1 MYAILH
7 QEPEPFERHFADAPS
22 ELLHILNRALE
33 KEPDNRYQSVQEMLI
48 DLRRLKKVTSKI
60 VTGTQPARPP
70 FPGGTGVG
78 RREHALTPPTFTNAK
93 KRTVLLSTGAV
104 ILLAVSLIVYLF
116 HAKAPLK
123 VLVLT
128 RTQITFSGKV
138 RLSDISPDGKSIA
151 YADEDNGVYVQDISG
166 GTPIEVFRGE
176 NPRDLR
182 WAPNGTQL
190 AVLDLPSGQ
199 INIVPRFGGPFRRLA
214 SPWGAML
221 SWSPD
226 EADIAIAGEE
236 GDPWI
241 ITTVTNE
248 KARRIHTQDR
258 LKWNVGLDWSPS
270 GRSIAL
276 QRFDSLNI
284 RRKILIVQTDTKQQ
298 FEIVNDSSGNGVYTP
313 RPVWSSQGDAV
324 YYVRGT
330 IPNQDLIKINVDP
343 ISGISR
349 GSPRVVLMGLPLSS
363 FSFSKDNKRL
373 LGLWRQTRSN
383 IWTAIRS
390 GTAPG
395 TITSETQIT
404 DGTSIITDARI
415 SPDGSQI
422 AFTQI
427 GQSGADLYVIPFGR
441 SGSTRLTFD
450 GKVSADFDE
459 RRLAWSPDGREIAY
473 VSNRSGV
480 PRVYVTR
487 TDGSNARLVGG
498 NATSPDAQI
507 AWAPGRFILY
517 QLPGNRNF
525 QILDPQTG
533 AERLLVDNDKVGWMF
548 SPCSSPRGDKMAI
561 SWNRSGG
568 TGIWLVSTEDTVK
581 RFLIEDVAG
590 MWASP
595 LCWSWDGKNIF
606 ICRQS
611 LNSSGSYGSN
621 IVYSVSI
628 ATGKTE
634 IFLTLKNTDSHIKD
648 LDPSTRKL
656 VWTLVD
662 SHADVWMIENFDPD
676 VE

>member
-1 MYAILH
+1 L
-7 QEPEPFERHFADAPS
+7 
-22 ELLHILNRALE
+22 
-33 KEPDNRYQSVQEMLI
+33 
-48 DLRRLKKVTSKI
+48 
-60 VTGTQPARPP
+60 
-70 FPGGTGVG
+70 G
-78 RREHALTPPTFTNAK
+78 RQEHALTLPTFTNAN

-104 ILLAVSLIVYLF
+104 ILLAVSIVFYLF

-123 VLVLT
+123 GPVLS
-128 RTQITFSGKV
+128 RTQITFSGNV
-138 RLSDISPDGKSIA
+138 RFSNISPDGKSFA
-151 YADEDNGVYVQDISG
+151 YVDEDNGVYVQDISG
-166 GTPIEVFRGE
+166 GKRIEVFRGE

-190 AVLDLPSGQ
+190 AVLDWPSGQ
-199 INIVPRFGGPFRRLA
+199 INIVPRFGGPSRRL
-214 SPWGAML
+214 PYTWDGTF

-226 EADIAIAGEE
+226 GTDIAIAPEE

-241 ITTVTNE
+241 MGTVTNE
-248 KARRIHTQDR
+248 KPREIHTQDR
-258 LKWNVGLDWSPS
+258 LKWSVGLDWSPS

-284 RRKILIVQTDTKQQ
+284 RRKILIIQTDTKQE
-298 FEIVNDSSGNGVYTP
+298 FEIVNDSSGSGIYTP
-313 RPVWSSQGDAV
+313 GPVWSSRGDAV

-343 ISGISR
+343 ASGISR

-363 FSFSKDNKRL
+363 FSFSRDNKRL

-450 GKVSADFDE
+450 GAVRVDFDE
-459 RRLAWSPDGREIAY
+459 RCFAWSPDGREIAY

-480 PRVYVTR
+480 PRVYVTA
-487 TDGSNARLVGG
+487 TDGSKARLVGR
-498 NATSPDAQI
+498 NVTSPDGGI
-507 AWAPGRFILY
+507 SWAPGRCILY

-533 AERLLVDNDKVGWMF
+533 AERLLVRNDNVGYMF
-548 SPCSSPRGDKMAI
+548 CPSVSPDGETAAI
-561 SWNRSGG
+561 EWNRSGG
-568 TGIWLVSTEDTVK
+568 EAIWVVSLKDTTQRSLFGVTSGS
-581 RFLIEDVAG
+581 V
-590 MWASP
+590 P
-595 LCWSWDGKNIF
+595 LCWSRDGKSIF
-606 ICRQS
+606 FCKRS
-611 LNSSGSYGSN
+611 PKSTGSYCSN
-621 IVYSVSI
+621 IVYSISI
-628 ATGKTE
+628 ATGKAG
-634 IFLTLKNTDSHIKD
+634 IFLTIKNTNSHIKD

-662 SHADVWMIENFDPD
+662 SHADVWMIENFDPA